1 MSTSTTTRSLGNLCA
16 FCGVAAVVL
25 IGVISLAVLV
35 WAVLL

>member
-1 MSTSTTTRSLGNLCA
+1 MSTTTRSFNNLCT

-35 WAVLL
+35 WVALL